1 MHASAIAQ
9 GVHPVKFIVV
19 VLFILVAVI
28 LFALFGPT
36 KPQPQSQPVAVP
48 AQPASPSGPRP
59 APGAPPMAQTQ
70 PQPSP
75 RQQGELSVPVAA
87 TGVTLETVN
96 QGSGGATFE
105 AKRRMTDKLQSLS
118 PSPSGG
124 GGKKKKH

>member
-1 MHASAIAQ
+1 M
-9 GVHPVKFIVV
+9 KFIVV
-19 VLFILVAVI
+19 VVVILLAVV
-28 LFALFGPT
+28 LFALFGPA
-36 KPQPQSQPVAVP
+36 KPGSQPVANP
-48 AQPASPSGPRP
+48 TQPAATAEPGPQQ
-59 APGAPPMAQTQ
+59 PGTPPVAQSR

-118 PSPSGG
+118 PSGS
-124 GGKKKKH
+124 KKKKR